1 MNLQS
6 IVVLCLAV
14 VVLGGGAWYFTQ
26 NSSMVSDESVPA
38 LQETETADEVAVK
51 DAEFTG
57 VGSFGSLLGLGQ
69 SITCTYSYADEMGS
83 GSGTSYFADGKMR
96 VDATMST
103 DEGTMDTHM
112 INDGSYVYTWSVDG
126 ADRFAMKMPVPDE
139 TMVAEDYDTPEMGSE
154 SQVSMD
160 QSVEYEC
167 DRWSVDTSVFV
178 PPSSVEFMDFGTM
191 MQDALQNMPEG
202 FELPEGFPGVQ

>member
-14 VVLGGGAWYFTQ
+14 VVLGGGVWYFTQ
-26 NSSMVSDESVPA
+26 NTSTEDDKSTPAMQESGA
-38 LQETETADEVAVK
+38 ADEIEMK
-51 DAEFTG
+51 EAEFTG

-69 SITCTYSYADEMGS
+69 SITCTYSYEDESGS

-103 DEGTMDTHM
+103 DGGTMNTHM
-112 INDGSYVYTWSVDG
+112 INDGSYVYTWSIDTTE
-126 ADRFAMKMPVPDE
+126 RFAMKMPVPDE
-139 TMVAEDYDTPEMGSE
+139 TMTAEDYDTPDMGAE

-167 DRWSVDTSVFV
+167 DRWSVDQSVFV
-178 PPSSVEFMDFGTM
+178 PPSDVEFMDFGTM